1 MTYQDTLDMQGYL
14 TIQVFD
20 RTGQLIHTSQRQNS
34 IVYSGRD
41 LVAKLFAQQTI
52 DPIRYIAVGTGNRAV
67 DPSTDQ
73 ALENEVFRKPLKL
86 FNASEDLTDVGPGP
100 KSDEPKRRCLI
111 LKADLDSNEPPSG
124 PHVLQEAGLFNSD
137 QPGKGV
143 MYNRVVFSSG
153 ILKTTDFK
161 LTLRWEIVF

>member
-20 RTGQLIHTSQRQNS
+20 RTGQLIHTSQSQNS

-41 LVAKLFAQQTI
+41 LVAKLFAQQVI
-52 DPIRYIAVGTGNRAV
+52 APIRYMAVGTGAKAV

-86 FNASEDLTDVGPGP
+86 FNASEDLTDVV
-100 KSDEPKRRCLI
+100 SDSTSGSVKRRCLT
-111 LKADLDSNEPPSG
+111 LKADLELTEPPNGSYD
-124 PHVLQEAGLFNSD
+124 LREAGLFNSE
-137 QPGKGV
+137 QKGGV
-143 MYNRVVFSSG
+143 MYNRVVFPMIS
-153 ILKTTDFK
+153 KTNDFK
-161 LTLRWEIVF
+161 LALQWKIIF